1 MSAVDTLRCRVCA
14 SLQDAGASGHCAR
27 CFGPLE
33 PVYDWERLA
42 RTITH
47 ASIEAG
53 PRSLWRYEA
62 LLPVAAPTDAGG
74 GPGWTPLVSAPRL
87 AEAVGVGEVLLKLD
101 HTNPTHSFKD
111 RVVAVAAAK
120 ARELGRHTLRRP
132 LPAHRRAGE
141 AARDGR
147 LRRRDGRGARKLR
160 RLQQARRG
168 ALGRARLGVRQR
180 QPTRLLRRGLE
191 DARLRD

>member
-1 MSAVDTLRCRVCA
+1 MSAVDKLRCRVCA

-74 GPGWTPLVSAPRL
+74 GPDAARL
-87 AEAVGVGEVLLKLD
+87 RAEA
-101 HTNPTHSFKD
+101 
-111 RVVAVAAAK
+111 
-120 ARELGRHTLRRP
+120 RRS
-132 LPAHRRAGE
+132 
-141 AARDGR
+141 
-147 LRRRDGRGARKLR
+147 RRRGRGAVEARPHEPDALVQGPR
-160 RLQQARRG
+160 RRRRG
-168 ALGRARLGVRQR
+168 REVARARPGH
-180 QPTRLLRRGLE
+180 
-191 DARLRD
+191 A